1 MLLYLFYNADLLD
14 VARGPDEKGLGYV
27 DDVAFMAMANS
38 FTQMH
43 RILKSMM
50 LWAQG
55 GFHWSKAHNSNFK
68 TSKSVLMDLSRSKSA
83 IHPPLSIRGTTIAMV
98 PTHKFL
104 GVMLDQELQWGPQA
118 NYAVAKA
125 TKWTLAYRR
134 LACPSTGI
142 RPRPETDA
150 AVIQCCGGAK
160 DDLCC

>member
-14 VARGPDEKGLGYV
+14 VARGPDEKSLSYV

-55 GFHWSKAHNSNFK
+55 GFRWSKAHNSNFK

-83 IHPPLSIRGTTIAMV
+83 IHPPLSIRGMTIATV
-98 PTHKFL
+98 STHKFL
-104 GVMLDQELQWGPQA
+104 GVM
-118 NYAVAKA
+118 YAG
-125 TKWTLAYRR
+125 
-134 LACPSTGI
+134 S
-142 RPRPETDA
+142 
-150 AVIQCCGGAK
+150 GAPVGASGQLR
-160 DDLCC
+160 DRQSHHVDISIL